1 MSYCRFCGTEIA
13 YKRTKN
19 YKWMPCNLLTGE
31 PHFCQ
36 EGKDNSGS
44 NSGIIPCP
52 VCGKA
57 TFSGKEGIMDYDTL
71 MIHKCKNGDITRYT
85 NFLER
90 QKKLEAARK
99 SKITKKEKM
108 LPKPTA
114 KTSKKTTGK
123 KKVSG
128 KVKRTAKKSTVKRT
142 IKSKEK

>member
-36 EGKDNSGS
+36 EGKDKSSSSSGL
-44 NSGIIPCP
+44 IPCP
-52 VCGKA
+52 ICGKA

-71 MIHKCKNGDITRYT
+71 TVHKCKNGDITRYN

-90 QKKLEAARK
+90 QKKLAAARK

-108 LPKPTA
+108 LPKTTA
-114 KTSKKTTGK
+114 KTSKNTIGK

-128 KVKRTAKKSTVKRT
+128 KVKRTAKKITVKRT
-142 IKSKEK
+142 IKNKGK